1 MSSPERAPAVRCDG
15 LTRRYGERVAL
26 DAVSLTVAP
35 GQRLLLTG
43 GNGAGKTTLLRVLA
57 TVLRPHAGEVAID
70 GHVLP
75 RDARKVRPAIGYVGH
90 EPLVYPVLTARENLE
105 LYAALYGV
113 GRERIDQVL
122 DLAGLDGRGGDP
134 AGELSRGPAPAA
146 GPGAG
151 DAALTLAAAAGRA
164 HHRARRRRS

>member
-1 MSSPERAPAVRCDG
+1 MCSPERTPAVRCDG

-57 TVLRPHAGEVAID
+57 TVLRPHAGEGAID

-75 RDARKVRPAIGYVGH
+75 GAARRVPPEIGSVGR

-105 LYAALYGV
+105 LYAA
-113 GRERIDQVL
+113 
-122 DLAGLDGRGGDP
+122 
-134 AGELSRGPAPAA
+134 
-146 GPGAG
+146 
-151 DAALTLAAAAGRA
+151 
-164 HHRARRRRS
+164 